1 MLIYLLII
9 KRGTYN
15 LSCNI
20 KKNTSCFKTHRDFNV
35 NCNKESCRYFLS
47 NQDEHQNCVINMS
60 NNKSHTMEDVG
71 KVFGITRMRIC
82 QIEKSIIEK
91 LKKEINVL

>member
-1 MLIYLLII
+1 
-9 KRGTYN
+9 
-15 LSCNI
+15 
-20 KKNTSCFKTHRDFNV
+20 
-35 NCNKESCRYFLS
+35 
-47 NQDEHQNCVINMS
+47 
-60 NNKSHTMEDVG
+60 MEDVG